1 LHPKHSLILSGTFAR
16 AWPALLLVCL
26 TAHAQ
31 TPTTAPT
38 TAPSPPSTRTALA
51 IPPEQQGFDPSQY
64 LLGDPDGTRKQL
76 FDRGIAFEP
85 YLVLD
90 ISKVAFGGLNTRDAS
105 FRQRFNFPIELDME
119 KLAGIHGG
127 NFTAIYQFQGGGNAS
142 HTQVGDAQNFS
153 FATDADNRSQLGQL
167 WYQQK
172 FFNDTFRLRLGKLE
186 GNADFDVL
194 DNVQEFVNNSFQTS
208 PTLGLLPSFPD
219 TGMGI
224 QLFYEPKSNFY
235 AGAGLFDGS
244 IAHGV
249 RLGEY
254 GLADFL
260 DRADNLFL
268 IGEIGQRYKLDVG
281 TRHFPGKIALG
292 GWCSTDPFTPLSGTG
307 RVSGTGGA
315 YALFDQLLWKP
326 FRQQPVPAGPPG
338 ATPDFRPE
346 EETYPGGIAMSSSI
360 SWADPLVNRIDG
372 NALLGLSW
380 VGSIPARPIDELG
393 LGATWAHFS
402 PGAAK
407 REDFELS
414 LETFYRVRFTQSL
427 SLKPD
432 LQYIFHP
439 SGSGTFDEPTRHDT
453 LVFDLRLELSF

>member
-1 LHPKHSLILSGTFAR
+1 M
-16 AWPALLLVCL
+16 
-26 TAHAQ
+26 
-31 TPTTAPT
+31 
-38 TAPSPPSTRTALA
+38 
-51 IPPEQQGFDPSQY
+51 
-64 LLGDPDGTRKQL
+64 
-76 FDRGIAFEP
+76 
-85 YLVLD
+85 D

-105 FRQRFNFPIELDME
+105 FRQRFNFPMVLDMD

-127 NFTAIYQFQGGGNAS
+127 TFTAIYQFQGGGNAS

-153 FATDADNRSQLGQL
+153 FFDDANNRSQLGQL

-172 FFNDTFRLRLGKLE
+172 FLDDTFRLRFGKLE

-194 DNVQEFVNNSFQTS
+194 DNVPEFMNNAFQTS

-235 AGAGLFDGS
+235 AGGGLFDGS

-249 RLGEY
+249 ELGEY
-254 GLADFL
+254 GPSDFL
-260 DRADNLFL
+260 NRIDNLFL
-268 IGEIGQRYKLDVG
+268 IGELGQRYKLAVG
-281 TRHFPGKIALG
+281 TRHFLGKIAVG
-292 GWCSTDPFTPLSGTG
+292 GWYSTDPLTPLNGIG

-315 YALFDQLLWKP
+315 YVLFDQLLWKP

-338 ATPDFRPE
+338 AIEFKPE
-346 EETYPGGIAMSSSI
+346 EETYPGGISMSSSV
-360 SWADPLVNRIDG
+360 SWADPLVNKIDG
-372 NALLGLSW
+372 NALIAFSW
-380 VGSIPARPIDELG
+380 VGSIPGRPIDEWG
-393 LGATWAHFS
+393 VGTTYAHFS
-402 PGAAK
+402 PGAAT

-414 LETFYRVRFTQSL
+414 LETFYRIRFTQYV

-432 LQYIFHP
+432 MQYIFHP
-439 SGSGTFDEPTRHDT
+439 SGAGTFDQPARHDT